1 MNKKILDFVESL
13 KYDDKGLIPVVVQ
26 DINDNKV
33 LMVAFMNKE
42 SLLKTL
48 ETKKAHYYSRSR
60 KKLWLKGEESGNIQN
75 VKEIYFDC
83 DSDCLLLKIEQVG
96 GASCH
101 TGYRSCFYRKINF
114 DGEIEVVEKKVFDPQ
129 KVYKK

>member
-1 MNKKILDFVESL
+1 MNKKILDFVEKL
-13 KYDDKGLIPVVVQ
+13 KYDDKGLITAVVQ
-26 DINDNKV
+26 DFNDGKV

-75 VKEIYFDC
+75 VKEIYIDC
-83 DSDCLLLKIEQVG
+83 DKDCLLLKVEQVG

-101 TGYRSCFYRKINF
+101 TGYRSCFYKKLIS
-114 DGEIEVVEKKVFDPQ
+114 DGECEIVEQKIFDPEN
-129 KVYKK
+129 VYKK

>member
-26 DINDNKV
+26 DVNDNKV

-114 DGEIEVVEKKVFDPQ
+114 DGKIEFVEKKVFDPQ